1 MLQNATNSGSNEAAM
16 SPSHQPL
23 PSSRHPSHLT
33 DSSSA
38 GSLSS
43 AADVAVAITG
53 SSSIYDLRSRTTRW
67 LILVG
72 VAVAALL
79 VPFTG
84 EFRFLPGCVLS
95 CCAAENHRAATTWAR
110 WQAPLVHTHLAWC
123 QRAALPESVAC
134 CVLAS
139 AAADSIY
146 FPALPAVGK
155 DLHASEAAVAATVA
169 VFLFTVG
176 LGNLFW

>member
-1 MLQNATNSGSNEAAM
+1 MLEDASTLKLGNEAAVP
-16 SPSHQPL
+16 PSHQV
-23 PSSRHPSHLT
+23 PSGMQLAQLKHG
-33 DSSSA
+33 SSA
-38 GSLSS
+38 GSLCSI
-43 AADVAVAITG
+43 ADVAVAVT
-53 SSSIYDLRSRTTRW
+53 SSSSVYDLRSRTARW

-72 VAVAALL
+72 VALAALL

-84 EFRFLPGCVLS
+84 ELRFLPGCVLS
-95 CCAAENHRAATTWAR
+95 CATHRAAT
-110 WQAPLVHTHLAWC
+110 AWTL
-123 QRAALPESVAC
+123 RKEAALFKHKQHGIGVPLSLSGVAC
-134 CVLAS
+134 CMLVS

-155 DLHASEAAVAATVA
+155 DLQASEAAVAATVA